1 MSAERFTRRLVRTDQ
16 LRPALAVGAVV
27 LVAGGA
33 IVTGAVRGDAGPGR
47 PVASPVPSA
56 PPHVVAQARGLTGR
70 RHPVGAP
77 SQVPLPISVDGCN
90 HDYGVV
96 GQCVPVAAPGGG
108 RVTCAVLKRSGLLDQ
123 PLHVGRDSLAL
134 LPTGR
139 AAGLVQVRSSG
150 TWLLGCSTT

>member
-1 MSAERFTRRLVRTDQ
+1 MSADRSTTGRLRAGRV
-16 LRPALAVGAVV
+16 RPALGAGAV
-27 LVAGGA
+27 LLLAGGA

-47 PVASPVPSA
+47 PVSGPVASA
-56 PPHVVAQARGLTGR
+56 PPHVIAQARGLTGR

-77 SQVPLPISVDGCN
+77 SQVPLPINVDGCN

-96 GQCVPVAAPGGG
+96 GQCVPIAAPGGG

-134 LPTGR
+134 LPAGR

-150 TWLLGCSTT
+150 TWLLGC